1 MNHLSV
7 GTEASRNVSASALK
21 RVLAGLLL
29 AAAPVGCQGAEEDLA
44 REPARSATASAIEGE
59 QSLANESTWTRTGSM
74 AQGRLLHTATRLVD
88 GRVLAIGG
96 YNRSAELY
104 DPATGTWSRTAD
116 ALNTHRSATA
126 TLLQDGRVLVAG
138 SGSSEWDQGFISAE
152 LYDPTT
158 GAWVAT
164 GGLLTPR
171 FHHTATLLKDGRV
184 LVTGGADGEYGGMG
198 LARAELYSPTT
209 RTWSPAGSMRTS
221 RRDHT
226 ATLLPDG
233 RVLVTGGTDANGQL
247 QRSAEVYDP
256 ATGTWSP
263 VAGMS
268 IARTYHS
275 ATVLRDGRVLVV
287 GGGGGSVEGSVSAE
301 LFDPAQGTWAAASSL
316 SQPRRYHSAT
326 LLPKGQV
333 LVSGGYH
340 EATGIQTSAE
350 TYDPA
355 NGTWHSAGSMSVDRY
370 LHTATLLDD
379 GRVLVA
385 GGVSNTDQAS
395 AELFLSDDT
404 LALESLSWTAS
415 GFGSRTITA
424 DSGPADAL
432 TFEYALHG
440 SSVWSQRVWTFEA
453 ISPRTTTLDFDW
465 NYAGFHAWFMVY
477 ARARAYSVGPLGT
490 TYVDLYTRNGGDGW
504 NVSGTASLQLHQGGA
519 FGIIIE
525 GRNYDSDA
533 RLLGTLKVTS
543 KR

>member
-1 MNHLSV
+1 MYLLSI
-7 GTEASRNVSASALK
+7 GTGASRKVSASALK
-21 RVLAGLLL
+21 RVLAGLFL
-29 AAAPVGCQGAEEDLA
+29 ATTPVGCQGAEEDLA
-44 REPARSATASAIEGE
+44 REPASSATASALEGE
-59 QSLANESTWTRTGSM
+59 QSLAISSTWTRTGNL

-104 DPATGTWSRTAD
+104 NPATGTWSRTAD

-152 LYDPTT
+152 LYHPGT
-158 GAWVAT
+158 GAWTAT
-164 GGLLTPR
+164 GSLLTPR

-184 LVTGGADGEYGGMG
+184 LVTGGADGEYGGVG
-198 LARAELYSPTT
+198 LAQAELYSPGTG
-209 RTWSPAGSMRTS
+209 TWSSAGSMRTS

-268 IARTYHS
+268 IARTDHT
-275 ATVLRDGRVLVV
+275 ATVLQDGRVLVV
-287 GGGGGSVEGSVSAE
+287 GGGGDSVKDSASVE

-316 SQPRRYHSAT
+316 SLPRRFHSAT
-326 LLPKGQV
+326 LLPRGQV

-355 NGTWHSAGSMSVDRY
+355 DGTWRPAGRMSVDRY
-370 LHTATLLDD
+370 LHTATLLDK
-379 GRVLVA
+379 GQVLVA
-385 GGVSNTDQAS
+385 GGISNTDQAS
-395 AELFLSDDT
+395 AELFLSEDT
-404 LALESLSWTAS
+404 LSLESLYWTAH
-415 GFGSRTITA
+415 GPGSRTSTA
-424 DSGPADAL
+424 DSGSADAM

-440 SSVWSQRVWTFEA
+440 SSVWYHQTWTFQA
-453 ISPRTTTLDFDW
+453 HSPRTTTLAFDW
-465 NYAGFHAWFMVY
+465 NYAGFHAWYMVY
-477 ARARAYSVGPLGT
+477 ARATAFADGPTGRS
-490 TYVDLYTRNGGDGW
+490 YAQLYTRNGGDGW
-504 NVSGTASLQLHQGGA
+504 NVSGTTSLQLHAGYA
-519 FGIIIE
+519 FGFIIE

-533 RLLGTLKVTS
+533 RLLGTLKITS